1 MPNEQIRSDLPPT
14 AGRTSPAEDISA
26 RGSAGESNA
35 PTVGPFVLQVRWWL
49 FYLFFIALCA
59 GVGYVVYLVL
69 HSVEGSYVFVSGIAA
84 AIVIVCGL
92 IYWLERDYRLSRL
105 FGLQTEP
112 NRSPIIDMVFHPNRR
127 PETARAG
134 SDGKHSGHEVSVAR
148 EVAETV
154 VFVVVL
160 VLLLKAFVAQ
170 AFVIPTGS
178 MAVTLYGYQMD
189 VVCPKCG
196 IEFPVNASYEV
207 DPSDGGPTIP
217 VERCICPNCRWTID
231 FHDEMRHNPK
241 FQRPSPSTGDR
252 VLVADYLY
260 DLQPPKRLD
269 VVVFKY
275 PGDSSRPPEQ
285 GGFPVSGPQKQQT
298 AMNYIKR
305 LTGRPGE
312 TIGIWYGKLYYLPAD
327 QLPQQKIDEYR
338 ARTINNIWTKRIS
351 NGPPEQR
358 EALQVRAERG
368 ELPPNWE
375 KDVWRIENMFEDD
388 LVTQLRSGGGF
399 RIIRKP
405 PAKILEMRRI
415 VYDNDH
421 PPEDLHGDARDR
433 WFVPPKE
440 GWSDLEPHG
449 FQAEPAGG
457 ETSWLRYRHIL
468 RTNPKDKQLIT
479 DFMGYNTYEPRR
491 VGGMPRPNWV
501 GDLLVECEVA
511 VQQPTGTFTLEL
523 SKGVDRF
530 RAAWDLASGKCTLFH
545 LLEKHEGQS
554 APADSRY
561 VELDSKTTK
570 LKGKGKYR
578 VRFANIDD
586 RLLVWVDDDL
596 PFGDGVNYE
605 SFPEKGPYHNDLQP
619 ASIGVQGAT
628 LQVRRL
634 SLWRDTYYTRDPNMG
649 ADASLAD
656 ADWANPLAWDTL
668 RYVPGV
674 GEGEIKPR
682 TFYVQP
688 GHYLC
693 MGDNSPESSDG
704 RSWGLV
710 PERLLLGRALMVY
723 WPFNR
728 AGRIR

>member
-1 MPNEQIRSDLPPT
+1 MPNEHIRSEPP
-14 AGRTSPAEDISA
+14 APASSGRTSPDEAFAA
-26 RGSAGESNA
+26 RRTSNPAGDS
-35 PTVGPFVLQVRWWL
+35 PSTPVGPFMLQVRWWL
-49 FYLFFIALCA
+49 FYAFFLLICA
-59 GVGYVVYLVL
+59 GVGYAVYLVL
-69 HSVEGSYVFVSGIAA
+69 RSVEGSYVFVSGIAA
-84 AIVIVCGL
+84 VIVIVAGL
-92 IYWLERDYRLSRL
+92 IYWLERSFRLSRL

-112 NRSPIIDMVFHPNRR
+112 NRSPIIDMVLHPNRR
-127 PETARAG
+127 PEIAHAG
-134 SDGKHSGHEVSVAR
+134 ADPKHTTHEVSVTR

-196 IEFPVNASYEV
+196 VEFPVNASYEV
-207 DPSDGGPTIP
+207 DPSDGLEPLP
-217 VERCICPNCRWTID
+217 VARCICPNCRYTID
-231 FHDEMRHNPK
+231 FHDEMRRNPK
-241 FQRPSPSTGDR
+241 FQRPTPSTGDR
-252 VLVADYLY
+252 VLVADFLY
-260 DLQPPKRLD
+260 DWQPPKRLD

-275 PGDSSRPPEQ
+275 PGDSSRPPDQ

-305 LTGRPGE
+305 LIGRPGE
-312 TIGIWYGKLYYLPAD
+312 TIGIWYGKIYYLPAD
-327 QLPQQKIDEYR
+327 QLPAEKKEYYR
-338 ARTINNIWTKRIS
+338 STTLSNIWIDRIDQA
-351 NGPPEQR
+351 PPEKRDELRKRQ
-358 EALQVRAERG
+358 EAG
-368 ELPPNWE
+368 ELPENWE
-375 KDVWRIENMFEDD
+375 KDVWHWKNMFDDD
-388 LVTQLRSGGGF
+388 LNNQLRAGGGF
-399 RIIRKP
+399 RIIRKSP
-405 PAKILEMRRI
+405 GKILEMRRL

-421 PPEDLHGDARDR
+421 PPEDLRGDLRDR
-433 WFVPPKE
+433 WLTE
-440 GWSDLEPHG
+440 QGWSVLEPHG

-468 RTNPKDKQLIT
+468 RTNPGAKQLIT

-501 GDLLVECEVA
+501 GELLVECEVT

-530 RAAWDLASGKCTLFH
+530 RAAWDLASGKCTLFR
-545 LLEKHEGQS
+545 LKEKYDGVNG
-554 APADSRY
+554 PPDSLY
-561 VELDSKTTK
+561 VEMDSKTTK
-570 LKGKGKYR
+570 LRGKGKYR

-586 RLLVWVDDDL
+586 RLLVWVDDEL

-605 SFPEKGPYHNDLQP
+605 PYSEKGPYHNDLQP

-634 SLWRDTYYTRDPNMG
+634 SLWRDTYYTRDPNLG
-649 ADASLAD
+649 ADAAIAD
-656 ADWANPLAWDTL
+656 ADLANPLAWDPL
-668 RYVPGV
+668 RD
-674 GEGEIKPR
+674 IAPR

-710 PERLLLGRALMVY
+710 PERLLLGRALMIY

-728 AGRIR
+728 AGRIK